1 MGTPYHKNP
10 WVMKVTLLVDP
21 SLVLITMYSVYIVL
35 DISIIIRLKYN
46 LPNLVLLPFPTH
58 KVIHT
63 CIHKNI
69 FIIYS

>member
-10 WVMKVTLLVDP
+10 WVMKVT
-21 SLVLITMYSVYIVL
+21 MYSVYKVL